1 MTLDVTFSALA
12 DPTRRTLLQRLETG
26 EQTLSDLGSRLP
38 ISLMAIQKHV
48 RVLEEAKLV
57 ATSKIGRSRH
67 VRLRTHGLRH
77 AADWLQNAEVRWN
90 AALDRLGEVLEE
102 EKQK

>member
-1 MTLDVTFSALA
+1 MTLEATFSALA

-48 RVLEEAKLV
+48 RV
-57 ATSKIGRSRH
+57 
-67 VRLRTHGLRH
+67 RTHGLRH